1 MELNHHF
8 TVNVPVAEA
17 WKILTNVELIAPC
30 LPGAQLQEVEG
41 DTYRGVVKVKVGPI
55 QAQFKGQA
63 SFLERNDVDHK
74 AVLKGE
80 GRDTGGKGNASALIT
95 AQLTSISATSTKVEV
110 NTDLAITGKVAQF
123 GRGAMA
129 DISDKLLAQF
139 SENLNTLISE
149 IPSDAAAEPAVA
161 EVAEVAE
168 DAAPTASA
176 EPVVRKIDAP
186 EAAPIN
192 LLDAAGSTMLKRALP
207 VVAGIAVLI
216 VILIAV
222 L

>member
-95 AQLTSISATSTKVEV
+95 AQLTSISPTSTKVEV
-110 NTDLAITGKVAQF
+110 NTDLAVTGKVAQF

-139 SENLNTLISE
+139 SQNLNTLISE
-149 IPSDAAAEPAVA
+149 IPSETPAASAAEVV
-161 EVAEVAE
+161 E
-168 DAAPTASA
+168 PTTSA
-176 EPVVRKIDAP
+176 EPVVRKIDSP
-186 EAAPIN
+186 EAVPLN

-207 VVAGIAVLI
+207 VIAGIAVLI
-216 VILIAV
+216 IVLIAV

>member
-149 IPSDAAAEPAVA
+149 IPSDAAAEPAVP
-161 EVAEVAE
+161 EVAEVA
-168 DAAPTASA
+168 APSASA

-207 VVAGIAVLI
+207 VVAGIAGLV

>member
-149 IPSDAAAEPAVA
+149 IPSDTAAEPAVA
-161 EVAEVAE
+161 EVEEVA
-168 DAAPTASA
+168 APSASA

-207 VVAGIAVLI
+207 VVAGIAVLV

>member
-63 SFLERNDVDHK
+63 SFLARNDVDHK

-149 IPSDAAAEPAVA
+149 IPSDTAAEPAVA
-161 EVAEVAE
+161 EVAEVA
-168 DAAPTASA
+168 APSASA

-207 VVAGIAVLI
+207 VVAGIAVLV

>member
-95 AQLTSISATSTKVEV
+95 AQLTSISPTSTKVEV
-110 NTDLAITGKVAQF
+110 NTDLAVTGKVAQF

-139 SENLNTLISE
+139 SQNLNTLISE
-149 IPSDAAAEPAVA
+149 IPSETAAESAAV
-161 EVAEVAE
+161 EVVE
-168 DAAPTASA
+168 PTTSA
-176 EPVVRKIDAP
+176 EPVVRKIDSP
-186 EAAPIN
+186 EAVPLN

-207 VVAGIAVLI
+207 VVAGIVVLI
-216 VILIAV
+216 LVLIAV

>member
-1 MELNHHF
+1 MELNHNF

-149 IPSDAAAEPAVA
+149 IPSDAAAEPAVPEEA
-161 EVAEVAE
+161 EVA
-168 DAAPTASA
+168 APSASA

-207 VVAGIAVLI
+207 VVAAIAVLV

>member
-149 IPSDAAAEPAVA
+149 IPSDAATEPAVA
-161 EVAEVAE
+161 EVEEVA
-168 DAAPTASA
+168 APSASA

-207 VVAGIAVLI
+207 VVAGIAVLV

>member
-95 AQLTSISATSTKVEV
+95 AQLTSISPTSTKVEV
-110 NTDLAITGKVAQF
+110 NTDLAVTGKVAQF

-139 SENLNTLISE
+139 SQNLNTLISE
-149 IPSDAAAEPAVA
+149 IPSEAAAEPAAA
-161 EVAEVAE
+161 EVVE
-168 DAAPTASA
+168 PTTSA
-176 EPVVRKIDAP
+176 EPVVRKIDSP
-186 EAAPIN
+186 EAVPLN

-207 VVAGIAVLI
+207 VIAGIAVLI
-216 VILIAV
+216 IVLIAV